1 MGPRCPPETELPGS
15 IAGLARRNAVELQD
29 RRWREDVQALV
40 DVLEGS
46 GTAGTVNLPAQP
58 TASLGREH
66 ELAEAL
72 ELLRRAGTRLLTL
85 TGPGGSGKTRL
96 SLELAAGVAN
106 EYPDGVWFVPL
117 AALTDPA
124 LVVPTIAQRLG
135 VRETPNAS

>member
-1 MGPRCPPETELPGS
+1 MT
-15 IAGLARRNAVELQD
+15 GLANDQASLEAILKDEIIAERVQEVLV
-29 RRWREDVQALV
+29 EDVQALV